1 MCSNLRL
8 RARRFADERGQSV
21 AEYITLTGLVA
32 GLALLVVSVL
42 GGSIRLALQTA
53 AQKVL
58 SVVTGYP

>member
-1 MCSNLRL
+1 MSSKPRG
-8 RARRFADERGQSV
+8 RARRVADERGQSV

-32 GLALLVVSVL
+32 GIALLVVTVL